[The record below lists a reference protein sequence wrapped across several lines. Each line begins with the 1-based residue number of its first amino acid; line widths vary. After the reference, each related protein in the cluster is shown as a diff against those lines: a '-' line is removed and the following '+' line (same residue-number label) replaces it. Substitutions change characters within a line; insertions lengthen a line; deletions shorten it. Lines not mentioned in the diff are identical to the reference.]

1 MQEWSPLYDAAG
13 RQLSFSF
20 RVEQVGDELTILIQ
34 GRWHRDHNRDYLPGL
49 ELLLSRLAALDAVL
63 LDCWVDS
70 EYTRRLGLSRK
81 VCRLPIRGWQYPVR
95 LNTVTDWMQFRLD
108 LLHKIGQV
116 GLPPEKSGS
125 HTPLKTIRLAIDLG
139 RSPLEKLLRQMLQ
152 GKIR

>member
-1 MQEWSPLYDAAG
+1 MQEWSPIYDADG
-13 RQLSFSF
+13 RQLRFSF
-20 RVEQVGDELTILIQ
+20 RVEQLGDELTILVQ

-95 LNTVTDWMQFRLD
+95 LNTVTDWMHFRLD

-116 GLPPEKSGS
+116 GLPPGRTGA
-125 HTPLKTIRLAIDLG
+125 HTPLKTIRLSIDLG
-139 RSPLEKLLRQMLQ
+139 RNPVERLLRLKLE
-152 GKIR
+152 GTNS